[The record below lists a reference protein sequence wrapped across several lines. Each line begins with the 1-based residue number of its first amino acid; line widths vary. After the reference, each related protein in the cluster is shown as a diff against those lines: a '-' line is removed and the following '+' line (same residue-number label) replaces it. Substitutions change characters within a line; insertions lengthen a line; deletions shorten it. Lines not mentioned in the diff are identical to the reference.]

1 MPASESTPE
10 RQVSLH
16 VGHAAT
22 AIVSAGEGFVPS
34 RTQSGKSLGS
44 LGHYSMDWNSADMS
58 EVSSAN
64 PHSRPHP
71 AGPSMLA
78 QKIHAVKVAV
88 IEADKTASV
97 ITFSLFSD
105 LQDVASPQSPR
116 FRLSNYYSA

>member
-1 MPASESTPE
+1 MPASESNPE

-16 VGHAAT
+16 VGHAAA

-34 RTQSGKSLGS
+34 QTLSRRSLGS
-44 LGHYSMDWNSADMS
+44 LEHCCMDWNGADMS

-78 QKIHAVKVAV
+78 QKIHTVKVV
-88 IEADKTASV
+88 VMEVDKTAEV
-97 ITFSLFSD
+97 ITFFPLFSD
-105 LQDVASPQSPR
+105 FCKTCISPVPEIR
-116 FRLSNYYSA
+116 VE